1 MAQRR
6 KENVIVNS
14 KKSLRHSVFAV
25 KKEIMEKIHMCDTYG
40 QYLTLKAEI
49 DAAMQGVIK
58 STQFI
63 KSGKVL
69 EFEKELSSYLQTN
82 VIACG
87 NGTDAL
93 QIAFMA
99 LGLQPGDEVITTPFT
114 FIATVEVL
122 ALLGLKPVFVD
133 VHPGT
138 FNLNVAEAEKVITK
152 KTKAILPVHLFGQ
165 CAHLEPMLKLAQ
177 KHNFFLVED
186 ACQALGT
193 DYLFSDGA
201 TKKAGTIG
209 HIGCNSF
216 FPSKNLGAFGDGGA
230 IFTGD
235 EKLAAIIRSIANHG
249 MKAKYQYERVGVNS
263 RLDSIQAAVL
273 SVKLKYFDKHI
284 KARQKAAAWYDE
296 HLVNIEEIQLPQRV
310 NYSTHT
316 FHQYTI
322 QINRRNELQQ
332 FLKGKGIPA
341 MVYYPGVIHLQNA
354 YRFLGY
360 KKGDF
365 PASEKLTETVLSLPM
380 HTELKEEQLEYITNS
395 IKEFFNGEI

>member
-1 MAQRR
+1 
-6 KENVIVNS
+6 
-14 KKSLRHSVFAV
+14 
-25 KKEIMEKIHMCDTYG
+25 MCDTYG
-40 QYLTLKAEI
+40 QYLTMKAEI
-49 DAAMQGVIK
+49 DAAMQEVIK
-58 STQFI
+58 STRFI

-69 EFEKELSSYLQTN
+69 EFENELSNYLQTN
-82 VIACG
+82 VISCG

-122 ALLGLKPVFVD
+122 ALLGLKPVFAD
-133 VHPGT
+133 VNPST
-138 FNLNVAEAEKVITK
+138 FNLDEKEVEKVVTS

-165 CAHLEPMLKLAQ
+165 CTHLEPMLDLAE
-177 KHNFFLVED
+177 KYNLFVVED

-193 DYLFSDGA
+193 DYIFNDG
-201 TKKAGTIG
+201 TQKKAGTVG

-230 IFTGD
+230 VFTND
-235 EKLAAIIRSIANHG
+235 EKLATVIRSIANHG

-273 SVKLKYFDKHI
+273 SVKLKYFEKHI

-296 HLVNIEEIQLPQRV
+296 QMKGIEEIQLPQRV

-322 QINRRNELQQ
+322 QTSRRNELQQ
-332 FLKGKGIPA
+332 FLKGRGIPA
-341 MVYYPGVIHLQNA
+341 MVYYPGVIHLQEA
-354 YRFLGY
+354 YQYLGH

-365 PASEKLTETVLSLPM
+365 PVSEQLTETVLSLPM
-380 HTELKEEQLEYITNS
+380 HTELTGEQLEYITSN
-395 IKEFFNGEI
+395 IKEFFKGRN

>member
-1 MAQRR
+1 L
-6 KENVIVNS
+6 NS
-14 KKSLRHSVFAV
+14 KKSLRRSAFAV
-25 KKEIMEKIHMCDTYG
+25 KMIVMEKIHMCDTYG
-40 QYLTLKAEI
+40 QYLTMKAEI
-49 DAAMQGVIK
+49 DTAMQEVIK

-69 EFEKELSSYLQTN
+69 EFEKELSNNLQTN

-99 LGLQPGDEVITTPFT
+99 LGLQPGDEVITSPFT

-122 ALLGLKPVFVD
+122 ALLGLKPVFAD

-138 FNLNVAEAEKVITK
+138 FNLNEEEVEKAITS

-165 CAHLEPMLKLAQ
+165 CAYLEPMLHLAE
-177 KHNFFLVED
+177 KHNLFLVED

-193 DYLFSDGA
+193 DYIFSNS
-201 TKKAGTIG
+201 TKKKAGTVG

-296 HLVNIEEIQLPQRV
+296 HLNNIEEIRLPERV
-310 NYSTHT
+310 DYSTHT

-322 QINRRNELQQ
+322 QTSRRNELQQ
-332 FLKGKGIPA
+332 FLKEKGIPS
-341 MVYYPGVIHLQNA
+341 MVYYPGVIHLQEA
-354 YRFLGY
+354 YKFLGY

-365 PASEKLTETVLSLPM
+365 PVSENLAENVLSLPM
-380 HTELKEEQLEYITNS
+380 HTELTEEQLEYIT
-395 IKEFFNGEI
+395 KAVQEFFRGRN

>member
-1 MAQRR
+1 
-6 KENVIVNS
+6 
-14 KKSLRHSVFAV
+14 
-25 KKEIMEKIHMCDTYG
+25 MEKIHMCDTYG
-40 QYLTLKAEI
+40 QYLTMKEEI
-49 DAAMQGVIK
+49 DAAIQEVIK

-69 EFEKELSSYLQTN
+69 EFEEELANYLQTN
-82 VIACG
+82 VIACA

-99 LGLQPGDEVITTPFT
+99 LGLQPGDEVVTTPFT

-138 FNLNVAEAEKVITK
+138 FNLNEEEVEKAITP
-152 KTKAILPVHLFGQ
+152 KTKAVLPVHLFGQ
-165 CAHLEPMLKLAQ
+165 CAHLEPMLQLAE
-177 KHNFFLVED
+177 KHNLFLVED
-186 ACQALGT
+186 AAQALGT
-193 DYLFSDGA
+193 DYIFSDGSQ
-201 TKKAGTIG
+201 KKAGTIG

-230 IFTGD
+230 VFTGD

-249 MKAKYQYERVGVNS
+249 MKAKYQYERIGVNS

-284 KARQKAAAWYDE
+284 KARQQAATWYDE
-296 HLVNIEEIQLPQRV
+296 HLNSIEEIRLPERV

-322 QINRRNELQQ
+322 QTSWRNELQQ
-332 FLKGKGIPA
+332 FLKGKGIPS
-341 MVYYPGVIHLQNA
+341 MVYYPGIIHLQEA
-354 YRFLGY
+354 YQYLGY

-365 PASEKLTETVLSLPM
+365 PVSEHLAETVLSLPM
-380 HTELKEEQLEYITNS
+380 HTELTEEQLEYITKS
-395 IKEFFNGEI
+395 VKTFFK

>member
-1 MAQRR
+1 
-6 KENVIVNS
+6 
-14 KKSLRHSVFAV
+14 
-25 KKEIMEKIHMCDTYG
+25 MEKIHMCDTYG
-40 QYLTLKAEI
+40 QYLTMKAEI
-49 DAAMQGVIK
+49 DAAMQEVIK

-69 EFEKELSSYLQTN
+69 EFEKELSNYLQTN

-122 ALLGLKPVFVD
+122 ALLGLKPVFAD
-133 VHPGT
+133 VNPGT
-138 FNLNVAEAEKVITK
+138 FNLDEREVEKVITS

-177 KHNFFLVED
+177 KHNLFLVED

-193 DYLFSDGA
+193 DYIFSNG
-201 TKKAGTIG
+201 TRKKAGTIG

-230 IFTGD
+230 VFTNN
-235 EKLAAIIRSIANHG
+235 EKLATAIRSIANHG
-249 MKAKYQYERVGVNS
+249 MKAKYQYERIGVNS

-273 SVKLKYFDKHI
+273 GVKLKYFDKHI

-296 HLVNIEEIQLPQRV
+296 HLKGIEEIRLPERV

-322 QINRRNELQQ
+322 QTSRRNELRQ
-332 FLKGKGIPA
+332 FLKQKGIPS
-341 MVYYPGVIHLQNA
+341 MVYYPGVIHFQEA
-354 YRFLGY
+354 YQYLGY

-365 PASEKLTETVLSLPM
+365 PVSETLAETVLSLPM
-380 HTELKEEQLEYITNS
+380 HTELKEEQLEYITSS
-395 IKEFFNGEI
+395 IKEFFDK